1 MTERDINM
9 IIAIACDHAGFPIKK
24 IVMDTVVL
32 SGHKVIDLGTDSEGA
47 VDYPDISCKLALT
60 VQCGEAERGI
70 LICGSGI
77 GACIVANK
85 VKGVYAGICHD
96 TYSARQGVEH
106 DDMNVLCI
114 GGRVVGPELASEI
127 VAGFVTA
134 YYVGG
139 EPGQERHARR
149 VAKIRALESENMK

>member
-1 MTERDINM
+1 M
-9 IIAIACDHAGFPIKK
+9 IIAIACDHAGFPIKNTVLDAVIRSGNK
-24 IVMDTVVL
+24 VM
-32 SGHKVIDLGTDSEGA
+32 DLGTDSEEA
-47 VDYPDISCKLALT
+47 VDYPDISRKLASV
-60 VQCGEAERGI
+60 VQRGEAERGI

-127 VAGFVTA
+127 VAGFVSA
-134 YYVGG
+134 RFLGR